1 MNLLKIQFQTPENI
15 QAPFSRAIEIQFEQE
30 SDSLLMDFSLEYLNR
45 DTISLDEIEEEGFSE
60 NDNLAWKGE
69 VPKNWLT
76 EIHFIKEKIIV
87 SNKKEIEEDEE
98 FYLVEFDKK
107 SFYPKN
113 PELISYFIEEV
124 MQAVFEKLEL
134 ESKLKITLVK
144 NSKESISKIE
154 LECSFFERNA
164 VLISN
169 KLGNETSKLLAWQQS
184 KSFLSE
190 IFDGEFSEEGCDL
203 KLPSREGIFINI
215 GTENWYQKEKT
226 WRATRPIRFLKD
238 L

>member
-15 QAPFSRAIEIQFEQE
+15 HAPFSRAIEILFEQE
-30 SDSLLMDFSLEYLNR
+30 KNSLLMDFSLEYLYR
-45 DTISLDEIEEEGFSE
+45 ETISLEEIEEEGFSK
-60 NDNLAWKGE
+60 NDNLVWKGE
-69 VPKNWLT
+69 VPQNWLN
-76 EIHFIKEKIIV
+76 EIHFIKEKTIF

-134 ESKLKITLVK
+134 ESKLKISLVK
-144 NSKESISKIE
+144 NSKEGVSKIE

-164 VLISN
+164 ILIAN
-169 KLGNETSKLLAWQQS
+169 KLGNESSKILAWQQS

-190 IFDGEFSEEGCDL
+190 IFDGEFLEEGCDL
-203 KLPSREGIFINI
+203 KLPTREGIFINL
-215 GTENWYQKEKT
+215 GTENWYQKDKT
-226 WRATRPIRFLKD
+226 WRATRPVRFLKD